1 MQGSIGSGSQRT
13 LPKLGGSV
21 NSGRILSRPGPG
33 GQLRPQNEHRN
44 RLMKQKRRSFLSWL
58 DVGGVVTIV
67 GSARSSC
74 SALHSRLSIPLRSAS
89 QLFSYPVF
97 RTGSRG
103 RVKLHKNRAI
113 SPKKIV
119 PSFRACPWGP
129 FGKRGLEGGAD
140 KPVGDCRQN
149 SVVWNWSGGRSEN
162 VGAQCGVRKPLS
174 LVFRE
179 GPRGW
184 QRHSKSVHL
193 VL

>member
-1 MQGSIGSGSQRT
+1 M
-13 LPKLGGSV
+13 
-21 NSGRILSRPGPG
+21 
-33 GQLRPQNEHRN
+33 
-44 RLMKQKRRSFLSWL
+44 
-58 DVGGVVTIV
+58 VTIV

-74 SALHSRLSIPLRSAS
+74 SALHSRLSIPLRFAS

-97 RTGSRG
+97 RTASRG

-162 VGAQCGVRKPLS
+162 VGAQCGVRKPLL

-184 QRHSKSVHL
+184 QRL
-193 VL
+193 VSQCTLCCDSAVRLYVRWVWVDGLPAKCTNWRN